1 METATIEER
10 IAYLESMKKEIVTA
24 ILELRLEQVKEINE
38 NYNNQWF
45 ESGNN
50 LLIHFSPGL
59 IGDMNSGIIELVC
72 EKVSIE
78 PGGSFKVEKQTR
90 QYFPTYESCIEFI
103 SRLKPISEDDVK
115 TKLLNTL
122 SIC

>member
-1 METATIEER
+1 MKTATIEER
-10 IAYLESMKKEIVTA
+10 IAYLESMKKEITTA
-24 ILELRLEQVKEINE
+24 ILELRLEQIKEINE

-45 ESGNN
+45 EFDSGT
-50 LLIHFSPGL
+50 LIHFSPGL

-72 EKVSIE
+72 ERVIIE
-78 PGGSFKVEKQTR
+78 PGGSFRVEKQAR
-90 QYFPTYESCIEFI
+90 QHFPTYESCIEFI
-103 SRLKPISEDDVK
+103 DKLKLISESEVR